1 MLCVSIYTLRQD
13 RPSLKHNSRIMSNTQ
28 IMCVCVHVLFYFFSF
43 DEAMRSVSSTAGG
56 PTDELCEV
64 FGEMRAHLYLHT
76 GTLLLKMAQER
87 EQNWR
92 AVTDFATLCFLL
104 SYQVHANVT

>member
-1 MLCVSIYTLRQD
+1 MYVL
-13 RPSLKHNSRIMSNTQ
+13 
-28 IMCVCVHVLFYFFSF
+28 VCVLFLFIFSF
-43 DEAMRSVSSTAGG
+43 DEAMRSVSATAGG
-56 PTDELCEV
+56 QTDELCEV

-92 AVTDFATLCFLL
+92 AVTDLATLCFLL
-104 SYQVHANVT
+104 SYQVHAYRT